1 MERQKRVYR
10 VIKSEVDRID
20 LNVTID
26 TLYFHDELSGDHIP
40 IVEVLEE
47 ESALVLKKIQ
57 HSTTSKVSY
66 SIYYQDTFLDVAKHL
81 SGGEIRVLMYLIGGM
96 KYENVVFGVTLRGTA
111 EKIGGGV
118 NTVRDALTGLKE
130 RNLIKETGV
139 RGKKV
144 IHINPSIV
152 WKGSWFKKKYKVDMF
167 MTEDGKN
174 ALTQSRDESK

>member
-10 VIKSEVDRID
+10 VIKSEADRID

-26 TLYFHDELSGDHIP
+26 TLFFHDELSGDYIP

-47 ESALVLKKIQ
+47 ESAQVLKKIQ

-66 SIYYQDTFLDVAKHL
+66 SIYYQDTFLDIAKNL
-81 SGGEIRVLMYLIGGM
+81 SGGEIRVLMHLIGGM
-96 KYENVVFGVTLRGTA
+96 KYENVVFGVTLRGVA
-111 EKIGGGV
+111 AKIGGGV
-118 NTVRDALTGLKE
+118 NTVKDALIGLKNK
-130 RNLIKETGV
+130 NLIKETGT

-152 WKGSWFKKKYKVDMF
+152 WKGNWYKKKYKVDMF
-167 MTEDGKN
+167 MNEDNKDAITE
-174 ALTQSRDESK
+174 SRNDA